1 MRWIFPAVLVCVL
14 TATSSLAGYCVNAK
28 RGMKTS
34 AAIARYLVD
43 LADNSSGFAVVG
55 SIGKTLSSANSTGKD
70 ITAIL
75 ITENASWD
83 KDSGKPTVVIT
94 GAIHGNEWATPEV
107 CLGIAEYL
115 LDNKDNDSPALDDK
129 GALINAEAVQSA
141 ADLPESTIIPRL
153 ASIRDLL
160 KTLQVL
166 IIPVFNP
173 EGYDFSHTPAGKQ
186 SYYGAGWRPNRV
198 DQQARMSEERCY
210 RPDGT
215 LYATPPAGAEHCF
228 LADFDDTASGG
239 DLEEESVMICE
250 SVDQQSIALFKP
262 GLSIASAEMF
272 DAVYTSTDPSRVVCT
287 SGERR
292 VWKEE
297 WSTEDEDRVPLAE
310 AEQDGY
316 LQKAYGVDLNRNF
329 QYKWDVV
336 NDQKHLFIR
345 TRSPSSRMYRG
356 NGEVSEP
363 ETRAMEKLVA
373 ERNVVALIDYHAGST
388 QVLYPYAYS
397 TEVKVDKNILGG
409 KNDYD
414 VFQRVSEKIAALL
427 NRHDRGDETIVNYT
441 AAQNYNE
448 TSVGSGVAR
457 DCYYGTEG
465 IAAVNIEIH
474 DRRYTYEEAEYI
486 QVVPKICKT
495 NVPGAI
501 WFLFWA
507 ADLRS
512 GALTRHQR

>member
-1 MRWIFPAVLVCVL
+1 MKRSVIL
-14 TATSSLAGYCVNAK
+14 TLLFSVIAANAYAGYCVSGK
-28 RGMKTS
+28 RGLKTS
-34 AAIARYLVD
+34 AMINRYLSD

-55 SIGKTLSSANSTGKD
+55 SVGTTGGTGTEQGKK
-70 ITAIL
+70 IKAIL

-83 KDSGKPTVVIT
+83 KDSGKPTVIIT

-115 LDNKDNDSPALDDK
+115 LENKDNADPARDDK
-129 GALINAEAVQSA
+129 GLLINGGAGQGMKTTAESPIV
-141 ADLPESTIIPRL
+141 PRIT
-153 ASIRDLL
+153 SIKQLL
-160 KTLQVL
+160 KTIQVI

-173 EGYDFSHTPAGKQ
+173 EGYDYSHTQEGKQ

-198 DQQARMSEERCY
+198 DQMALMPEERCY
-210 RPDGT
+210 REDGT
-215 LYATPPAGAEHCF
+215 LYEKPPTDAEHCF
-228 LADFDDTASGG
+228 LADYDDTASDG
-239 DLEEESVMICE
+239 DLEEESVIVCE
-250 SVDQQSIALFKP
+250 SVDRKSISLFAP
-262 GLSIASAEMF
+262 ELSVASAEMF
-272 DAVYTSTDPSRVVCT
+272 DAVYSSTDPSRVVCV

-292 VWKEE
+292 VWKEQ
-297 WSTEDEDRVPLAE
+297 WSADDDTIDLAGALQE
-310 AEQDGY
+310 GY

-336 NDQKHLFIR
+336 DGQKHLFIR

-356 NGEVSEP
+356 NGVISEQ
-363 ETRAMEKLVA
+363 ETHAMEKLVA

-397 TEVKVDKNILGG
+397 TRARVEKNILGG
-409 KNDYD
+409 KSDYD
-414 VFQRVSEKIAALL
+414 VFRRVSEKIASLL
-427 NRHDRGDETIVNYT
+427 NRHGGKDTSIIGYT

-457 DCYYGTEG
+457 DCYYETEG
-465 IAAVNIEIH
+465 IAAINIEVH
-474 DRRYTYEEAEYI
+474 DRRYTYEEAEYMK
-486 QVVPKICKT
+486 VVPEICKT

-507 ADLRS
+507 ADLGNR
-512 GALTRHQR
+512 APD